1 MEIFSECVIMMDDY
15 CFMLF
20 TDYVKDVNRKY
31 EVGYIAIAL
40 VFFHFIVLVGLLI
53 Y

>member
-1 MEIFSECVIMMDDY
+1 MMEVY

-31 EVGYIAIAL
+31 EIGYFTIAL